1 MQWQFIVAL
10 VIAIPIILF
19 PAAFVWY
26 LNVGG
31 IYAAIKE
38 ARERKAA
45 RETRVRAAAEAEQHL
60 GAAVAKAQPVERETV
75 GTKH

>member
-1 MQWQFIVAL
+1 MQWEFILAL

-38 ARERKAA
+38 ARERQAA
-45 RETRVRAAAEAEQHL
+45 REEKTTVSAEA
-60 GAAVAKAQPVERETV
+60 KQPVAVLAEEQTV
-75 GTKH
+75 KK